1 MRRPRM
7 TKGLVQRLY
16 EALHTSILYVEGTIR
31 TQEELIKGDGGNR
44 DFLRLQKAKLAQM
57 EKDREWLSRAQAWLE
72 WRSSKGAA
80 SSTLARGKRLTGQK
94 PLTL

>member
-72 WRSSKGAA
+72 WRSSK
-80 SSTLARGKRLTGQK
+80 
-94 PLTL
+94 